1 MGGRCIATVVVVVV
15 CVSFFF
21 FFFFFGSRGATRR
34 SGYERE
40 RENTKRKRLP
50 FPVVDDQFLVFAVV
64 SPTGT
69 EYGISQA

>member
-1 MGGRCIATVVVVVV
+1 MKE
-15 CVSFFF
+15 S
-21 FFFFFGSRGATRR
+21 
-34 SGYERE
+34 EK
-40 RENTKRKRLP
+40 NTKRKRLP